1 MFAKLLRFQLAI
13 AEVFFLGY
21 ALSLFKD
28 RAPAAVAALTGGL
41 VVVGLFTLLTG
52 RGFPHFKSRPK
63 ASAIICVAGFFFVTA
78 ANIAAERREA
88 ELAMMRQTDPDAYL
102 AAIKRDDDRWM
113 AELEALRPEVFA
125 AEAAQ
130 RAEKAKAAR
139 LAGCEGKESMA
150 YIMIQTDVRNGL
162 RAPSTAKFPSRF
174 DKGTGYLGDCVYAVW
189 GHFDAQ
195 NGFGAMIR
203 GTFTGTIT
211 HLPES
216 GQWRTL
222 TLDIQG

>member
-52 RGFPHFKSRPK
+52 KGFPHFKSRLK
-63 ASAIICVAGFFFVTA
+63 ASAIVCVAGFFFVTA
-78 ANIAAERREA
+78 ATLATEQREA
-88 ELAMMRQTDPDAYL
+88 DLAVMRQTDTDAYL
-102 AAIKRDDDRWM
+102 AAIKWDDDRWM
-113 AELEALRPEVFA
+113 AELAALRPEA
-125 AEAAQ
+125 YAMETAQ
-130 RAEKAKAAR
+130 RAEKAEAAR
-139 LAGCEGKESMA
+139 LAACEGKESLA
-150 YIMIQTDVRNGL
+150 YVMIQTDVRNGL
-162 RAPSTAKFPSRF
+162 RAPSTAKFPLRSDR
-174 DKGTGYLGDCVYAVW
+174 GTGYLGDCIYAVH

-203 GTFTGTIT
+203 GTFAGTIT
-211 HLPES
+211 HFPES